1 MASGIA
7 VPLLCDFGRSGQ
19 LIEAGVDLGRQV
31 DSVSKAVQTEPRKGK
46 ALGGESP
53 WREKRKADEAER
65 CEAPISGGTASNARL
80 LQLAVGLLGL
90 EIHEKPNT
98 WAEVWLRFQEP
109 KLAETS
115 SQPAKTGNLFDDE
128 KGRRHSEGTPAEW
141 QQQVLSH
148 LKELQKLQNSKLVT
162 KDEEHQ
168 LWENLDLAEHALKR
182 IAHAV
187 NLLQD
192 GRVWSGD
199 RA

>member
-98 WAEVWLRFQEP
+98 WAEV
-109 KLAETS
+109 
-115 SQPAKTGNLFDDE
+115 
-128 KGRRHSEGTPAEW
+128 
-141 QQQVLSH
+141 LSH